1 MSSKAMVRRN
11 RASDRRFNN
20 SLREVLHL
28 RVVRA
33 RDAQVADLGE
43 RQVAR
48 VVVVRVRGRGRA
60 RDVATR
66 RLPRWRD
73 GRPSDTRRV
82 AIRFAKCR
90 CRVAIRFA
98 ECRVAIRFAKCRCR
112 VAIRF
117 AKCFTCALSVLV
129 TLRSPT
135 SETLSRQALGTTRT
149 QPVCHCG
156 GFPSTAG
163 ETRRPSSCHG
173 PCVKFRENSRADAR
187 WRCKRPCTI

>member
-73 GRPSDTRRV
+73 GRPRDARRV
-82 AIRFAKCR
+82 VVTREITSGMMTMTMTLTMMLPARRFRRRRRRRGGRGRGGGRGRDAPTDGSR
-90 CRVAIRFA
+90 LGGEQPPPHRDASDARELARHREVGSDDRDRSAAVA
-98 ECRVAIRFAKCRCR
+98 CG
-112 VAIRF
+112 
-117 AKCFTCALSVLV
+117 S
-129 TLRSPT
+129 RSAST
-135 SETLSRQALGTTRT
+135 STSLAVWQ
-149 QPVCHCG
+149 
-156 GFPSTAG
+156 
-163 ETRRPSSCHG
+163 SS
-173 PCVKFRENSRADAR
+173 SRANLR
-187 WRCKRPCTI
+187 G